1 MEKGKEK
8 MTEENSRHNH
18 VMEDKDDPFMDSLV
32 KRLQAAAIK
41 QPRRHPHIIYR
52 IAPFGLFSIANCLRN
67 IENVSNCIAKI
78 LARIMLC
85 GNLH

>member
-1 MEKGKEK
+1 ML
-8 MTEENSRHNH
+8 SY
-18 VMEDKDDPFMDSLV
+18 SLDQRK
-32 KRLQAAAIK
+32 KRRQR
-41 QPRRHPHIIYR
+41 QRRSAYLDCCYFQLPILFLLEVVLLLL